1 MFAYLIR
8 RLLTFIPT
16 LLIITFFTFA
26 VGFYGPGDPIRVL
39 MREQWND
46 EETYQMLR
54 HKYGFDRPFVVQYTD
69 YIAKSLQGDFGR
81 SVLRKLPVRDLMLP
95 ALLVT
100 AQLGLATLVCLS
112 ICGVGLGTLAAYRQN
127 TWLDYL
133 VVSGSIFLQSIPP
146 FVLAPVAMIVLVL
159 DLRLMNTPS
168 GWDGLFSPKV
178 ILPIALLTLLGMSGI
193 IRQTREAVISVR
205 NSDYV
210 RTARAKGLRERT
222 VMFRHVLR
230 NALTPVFTTLG
241 LLTGWLLT
249 GSIFI
254 ETIFSIPGFGSL
266 FYSALKTRDYPV
278 LLGTTLVGSFIIL
291 MVNLLVDLS
300 YGLLDPRV
308 GRQGCRGT

>member
-1 MFAYLIR
+1 MLSYILR

-16 LLIITFFTFA
+16 ILLITFFTFA

-46 EETYQMLR
+46 EETYQILR
-54 HKYGFDRPFVVQYTD
+54 HKYGFDRPFMVQYAD
-69 YIAKSLQGDFGR
+69 YISKSLQGDFGR

-95 ALLVT
+95 ALGVT
-100 AQLGLATLVCLS
+100 AQIGLAALAMLAL
-112 ICGVGLGTLAAYRQN
+112 CGVALGILAAYCQN
-127 TWLDYL
+127 SWLDYAI
-133 VVSGSIFLQSIPP
+133 VGMSIFLQSIPP
-146 FVLAPVAMIVLVL
+146 FVLAPIMMIVLVL
-159 DLRLMNTPS
+159 RLRWINTPS
-168 GWDGLFSPKV
+168 GWDGLISPKV
-178 ILPIALLTLLGMSGI
+178 LLPIFLLAILGMSGI
-193 IRQTREAVISVR
+193 IRQTREAVISAR

-222 VMFRHVLR
+222 VLFRHVLR
-230 NALTPVFTTLG
+230 NALSPVLTTLG

-266 FYSALKTRDYPV
+266 FYGALKTRDYPV

-291 MVNLLVDLS
+291 MVNLIVDMS
-300 YGLLDPRV
+300 YVAVDPRV
-308 GRQGCRGT
+308 RVDR

>member
-16 LLIITFFTFA
+16 ILLISFFTFA

-46 EETYQMLR
+46 EETYQLLR
-54 HKYGFDRPFVVQYTD
+54 HKYGFDRPFLVQYTD
-69 YIAKSLQGDFGR
+69 YIWKSLQGDFGR
-81 SVLRKLPVRDLMLP
+81 SVLRKLPVRDLMFP
-95 ALLVT
+95 ALAVT
-100 AQLGLATLVCLS
+100 AQIGLL
-112 ICGVGLGTLAAYRQN
+112 TLAILACLGISLGVLAAVRQN
-127 TWLDYL
+127 TWSDYAI
-133 VVSGSIFLQSIPP
+133 VSVSIFLQSIPP
-146 FVLAPVAMIVLVL
+146 FVLAPIAMIVLVL

-168 GWDGLFSPKV
+168 GWNGLLSSKV
-178 ILPIALLTLLGMSGI
+178 ILPVALLATLGMSGV
-193 IRQTREAVISVR
+193 IRQTREAVIGVR

-210 RTARAKGLRERT
+210 RTARAKGLREKT
-222 VMFRHVLR
+222 ILTRHVLR

-254 ETIFSIPGFGSL
+254 ESIFSIPGFGSL
-266 FYSALKTRDYPV
+266 FYGALKTRDYPV

-291 MVNLLVDLS
+291 MVNLIVDVS
-300 YGLLDPRV
+300 YGFLDPRV
-308 GRQGCRGT
+308 RVNR